1 LKTEIGEHVKP
12 RSQYADEAVQLAIAG
27 KWDEAA
33 KLNRVIIESFGADEE
48 TQNRL
53 GKALSE
59 LGKLK
64 DAKAAYEAALKLNP
78 MNSIAKKN
86 AARINTLLHQKEG
99 LKVGGTRV
107 DLNLFVEEMGKTI
120 ITALEG
126 ASGDICSKVAAG
138 DVAELRIEGDGIM
151 AETARG
157 LKLGQLEAKL
167 ARRLI
172 KFMRGG
178 NRYQGGVTSCDG
190 NSVKLIVRETYQD
203 PKFVGKPSF
212 PMRRKREVEFRP
224 YTKESLL
231 SRGSGVEVFT
241 EDEEEEALV
250 ETPAADDL
258 EEGMHAVEDE
268 VLVDLVGDHP
278 GVMLARQGADQVQ
291 LGPAEHLAGGVVRG
305 VQQDQPGL
313 RGECRPQ
320 RRLVDREVRKAQ
332 HGCTPRGSGQGDRG
346 GIRVVVRLEHHD
358 LITRLAQAQDHGS
371 DRFGCPGSDQDLVGG
386 VDGEPVEPSL
396 VLGNRGQQLG
406 DTGSRR
412 ILVAPGADRVDGGL

>member
-1 LKTEIGEHVKP
+1 MKTETGEHLKP
-12 RSQYADEAVQLAIAG
+12 RSQFTDEAVQLAIAG
-27 KWDEAA
+27 KWDEAV
-33 KLNRVIIESFGADEE
+33 KLNKFIVESFGADEE

-64 DAKAAYEAALKLNP
+64 DAKAAYEVALKLNP
-78 MNSIAKKN
+78 MNTIAKKN

-126 ASGDICSKVAAG
+126 ASADICSKVAAG
-138 DVAELRIEGDGIM
+138 DVAELKVDGDTIV
-151 AETARG
+151 AETSRG
-157 LKLGQLEAKL
+157 VKLGTLEAKL

-178 NRYQGGVTSCDG
+178 NRYQGGVTACDG
-190 NSVKLIVRETYQD
+190 NTVKLIVRETYQD

-231 SRGSGVEVFT
+231 TRGSGAEVFT
-241 EDEEEEALV
+241 DDEEEDTLV

-268 VLVDLVGDHP
+268 
-278 GVMLARQGADQVQ
+278 A
-291 LGPAEHLAGGVVRG
+291 
-305 VQQDQPGL
+305 
-313 RGECRPQ
+313 
-320 RRLVDREVRKAQ
+320 
-332 HGCTPRGSGQGDRG
+332 
-346 GIRVVVRLEHHD
+346 
-358 LITRLAQAQDHGS
+358 
-371 DRFGCPGSDQDLVGG
+371 
-386 VDGEPVEPSL
+386 EPVDFSEDADAD
-396 VLGNRGQQLG
+396 G
-406 DTGSRR
+406 D
-412 ILVAPGADRVDGGL
+412 DEDEDEN

>member
-1 LKTEIGEHVKP
+1 MKTETGEHLKP

-27 KWDEAA
+27 KWDDAV
-33 KLNRVIIESFGADEE
+33 KLNKFIVDSFGADEE

-126 ASGDICSKVAAG
+126 SAPDICSKVAAG
-138 DVAELRIEGDGIM
+138 DVAELRVDDDGIV
-151 AETARG
+151 AETSRG
-157 LKLGQLEAKL
+157 VKLGSLEAKL

-190 NSVKLIVRETYQD
+190 NTVKLIVRETYQD
-203 PKFVGKPSF
+203 PKFAGKPSF

-231 SRGSGVEVFT
+231 ARGSGAEAYT
-241 EDEEEEALV
+241 DDDEEEALV
-250 ETPAADDL
+250 ETPVTDEL

-268 VLVDLVGDHP
+268 AETVDFSED
-278 GVMLARQGADQVQ
+278 AD
-291 LGPAEHLAGGVVRG
+291 
-305 VQQDQPGL
+305 
-313 RGECRPQ
+313 
-320 RRLVDREVRKAQ
+320 
-332 HGCTPRGSGQGDRG
+332 
-346 GIRVVVRLEHHD
+346 
-358 LITRLAQAQDHGS
+358 
-371 DRFGCPGSDQDLVGG
+371 
-386 VDGEPVEPSL
+386 
-396 VLGNRGQQLG
+396 
-406 DTGSRR
+406 
-412 ILVAPGADRVDGGL
+412 ADDDKDEDEDES